1 MAEHTN
7 IAAIIEAAD
16 DLTNNV
22 RKLMME
28 RGITE
33 AELARQTNIPQPTL
47 HKILSGKT
55 GDPRASTLKS
65 LADFFGVTIDALL
78 SGSIAESSTN
88 SKLNT
93 KTQSIAII
101 SWTDCLQINTQLK
114 KLNSTNWDNWI
125 TTEYSS
131 RTAFALTSKPSME
144 PRFPKGS
151 TLIIDPDITPE
162 DGDLIVAHFPN
173 TNEATLREL
182 SIDGPIKL
190 LVPICKNLPPD
201 AWEPEIKV
209 LGVLVKS
216 IFKFH

>member
-1 MAEHTN
+1 MTN
-7 IAAIIEAAD
+7 LTNLAAKRDPVD
-16 DLTNNV
+16 DLTINLRRVMAEKN
-22 RKLMME
+22 
-28 RGITE
+28 ITE
-33 AELARQTNIPQPTL
+33 AELARKTGIPQPTL

-78 SGSIAESSTN
+78 TGGLASPTHNSSN
-88 SKLNT
+88 DKL
-93 KTQSIAII
+93 TQSIAII
-101 SWTDCLQINTQLK
+101 SWSDCLHANALLTHV
-114 KLNSTNWDNWI
+114 NSMNWESWI

-131 RTAFALTSKPSME
+131 ANAFALSSKPSME

-151 TLIIDPDITPE
+151 TLIIDPDARPE
-162 DGDLIVAHFPN
+162 DGDLIVVHFPD

-182 SIDGPIKL
+182 SIDGPVKL
-190 LVPICKNLPPD
+190 LIPIGKNSPPEM
-201 AWEPEIKV
+201 WNSNIEV